1 MTAPICPRCGERPRY
16 QYRSGARAGEF
27 DTYCRECRRA
37 LERARRQKAQR
48 ARQRQPQT
56 RPSAPARLGQ
66 LVRARAEELGKVVE
80 AKAEDKVWVRAAA
93 LLVALEAL
101 ACVGGIMG
109 WGEE

>member
-1 MTAPICPRCGERPRY
+1 
-16 QYRSGARAGEF
+16 
-27 DTYCRECRRA
+27 
-37 LERARRQKAQR
+37 
-48 ARQRQPQT
+48 
-56 RPSAPARLGQ
+56 
-66 LVRARAEELGKVVE
+66 VRARAEELGKVVE